1 MTTLP
6 SSNPRDTLEFTGTT
20 LRQAIA
26 LIMIMAAGGAVGYT
40 VWASL
45 ITNFAIEIASFD
57 GFQMGALHSIR
68 EIPGF
73 LAFTAVFFV
82 AVIREQKL
90 AIFFLAM
97 LGLGTALTGFFPTF
111 WGIAVTMSIMS
122 VGFHYYETYA
132 QSLQLQWFPK
142 DRAPVL
148 LGWVVTT
155 TSIAAIVAIG
165 GSWVAFKIF
174 DLSYLTVF
182 LIGGIVCV
190 VSAVIG
196 FGGFKTLPRGAVQ
209 RTGIV
214 LRGRYWLYYALTFIA
229 GARRQIF
236 TVFAGVLLVEKF
248 NIHIED
254 MVALLLLNEVL
265 NMAFAPLVGRFI
277 KRFGE
282 GRTLVIEYAGLIP
295 IFILYGLV
303 TTPWLA
309 IGLFILDHLF
319 FKLAFAMRTYFQKI
333 ADPEDIASTAAVA
346 FTINHIAAVGVPF
359 VFGLVWLV
367 SPAMVFF
374 AGAGMAVGS
383 LILSLLIP
391 RDPQAGRETRLRFWT
406 GAAKTAA

>member
-1 MTTLP
+1 
-6 SSNPRDTLEFTGTT
+6 
-20 LRQAIA
+20 
-26 LIMIMAAGGAVGYT
+26 MIMAAGGAVGYT

-82 AVIREQKL
+82 AVVREQTL

-165 GSWVAFKIF
+165 GSWVAFKVF
-174 DLSYLTVF
+174 DFSYLMVF
-182 LIGGIVCV
+182 LIGGAVCM

-248 NIHIED
+248 NIRIED

-309 IGLFILDHLF
+309 IALFILDHLF

-367 SPAMVFF
+367 SPALVFF

-383 LILSLLIP
+383 LVLSMLIP
-391 RDPQAGRETRLRFWT
+391 RNPAAGNESRL
-406 GAAKTAA
+406 GAWLNRSKATAEAG